1 MKSSTA
7 IVSLLSAV
15 PLASAWGN
23 LGHQTIAYVA
33 QDFLNSDT
41 ESWAQDILG
50 DSSTSYLANYATWAD
65 TFKYT
70 SAGTFSKPYHFIDA
84 NDNPPSSCSVD
95 FDRDCDAEG
104 CVVGAIANYTNIVSS
119 ESSSSDDQNQALMF
133 LIHFLGDIHQPLHD
147 EALEVGGNDID
158 VKYSGSSTNLHH
170 IWDTN
175 MPEQYAGGYSLS
187 DARAWATELTKS
199 IRSGAYSN
207 QAEGWLDGT
216 DISDPQESAMT
227 WASDANSYVCSSVFS
242 ESQSQIEKD
251 TDLAGDYYDQA
262 LPVIKLQFAKGGYR
276 LGAWLNLIA
285 TGSTS

>member
-7 IVSLLSAV
+7 VISLLSAA
-15 PLASAWGN
+15 PLASAWGD
-23 LGHQTIAYVA
+23 LGHQAIAYVA
-33 QDFLNSDT
+33 QDFLSSET
-41 ESWAQDILG
+41 KSWAQDILS
-50 DSSTSYLANYATWAD
+50 DTSTSYLANYATWAD

-70 SAGTFSKPYHFIDA
+70 SAGSFSKPYHYIDA

-95 FDRDCDAEG
+95 YDRDCDGGG
-104 CVVGAIANYTNIVSS
+104 CVVAAISNYTGIMQSD
-119 ESSSSDDQNQALMF
+119 SSSTDQNQALKF
-133 LIHFLGDIHQPLHD
+133 LIHFFGDIHQPLHD

-187 DARAWATELTKS
+187 DARAWATELTQSIKS
-199 IRSGAYSN
+199 GDYSD
-207 QAEGWLDGT
+207 QSDDWLDGM
-216 DISDPQESAMT
+216 DIDDPKDSAMI
-227 WASDANSYVCSSVFS
+227 WASDSNSYVCTSVFS

-251 TDLAGDYYDQA
+251 MDLAGDYYDQA
-262 LPVIKLQFAKGGYR
+262 LPVIQVQFAKAGYR